1 MYVESSNFKI
11 VYEEE
16 AFKKKD
22 VASNVCQWQC
32 TVAKQGGGGGGG
44 NAVCG
49 ASRNFI
55 VTRGSNK
62 KEERREL

>member
-1 MYVESSNFKI
+1 MSNLI
-11 VYEEE
+11 VYEE
-16 AFKKKD
+16 AKLLKKD

-32 TVAKQGGGGGGG
+32 TVAKQGGG

-55 VTRGSNK
+55 VARGSNK
-62 KEERREL
+62 KEEERREL